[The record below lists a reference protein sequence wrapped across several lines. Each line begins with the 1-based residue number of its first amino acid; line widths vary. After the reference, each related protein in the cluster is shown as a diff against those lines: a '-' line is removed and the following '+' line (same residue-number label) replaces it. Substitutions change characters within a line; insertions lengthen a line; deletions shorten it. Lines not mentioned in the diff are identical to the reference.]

1 MDTWTVIK
9 SSTFSL
15 LHMTFFFFKIIEVLK
30 NFSITAVSLSTI
42 LQRNLS
48 PSHGMLRALC

>member
-1 MDTWTVIK
+1 MN
-9 SSTFSL
+9 
-15 LHMTFFFFKIIEVLK
+15 FFLKIIEVLK

-48 PSHGMLRALC
+48 PSYGMLRALC